1 MTFNI
6 KPWLVLNS
14 IHSSYKSQSSCSDLF
29 VVSIY
34 IKAFCKLQVAKAG
47 LVRGGGA
54 LFYPL
59 LSYIKIG
66 SL

>member
-47 LVRGGGA
+47 LVRGGGSI
-54 LFYPL
+54 
-59 LSYIKIG
+59 LSPSFIY
-66 SL
+66 

>member
-14 IHSSYKSQSSCSDLF
+14 IHSSYKSQSWCSDLF

-47 LVRGGGA
+47 LVRGGG
-54 LFYPL
+54 LYFIPFFHIL
-59 LSYIKIG
+59 K
-66 SL
+66 